1 MRLDWSRDKR
11 KIVRFASAGVDPQ
24 GKLARVRLQFSILSS
39 FDPTMAVVLRNLGPA
54 LLPFL
59 VAAALGV
66 VLSLIAIPVAHWTGM
81 LKRPRG
87 EGRDIHL
94 KPIPQLGGVALYL
107 SFCAA
112 ALLFAPDTRAR
123 WMIVGISGVTT
134 LLFLI
139 DDRLQLP
146 YWVKLI
152 FQGAPALAA
161 ILLTGKTFQITY
173 FTLPLIHTVHIGLL
187 AIPLSLFWL
196 MGMQNTANFLD
207 GLDGLSAGVMAI
219 VALVL
224 VVAAASAGHHQTQVV
239 VLGAALAG
247 ACCGFLF
254 LNFNPA
260 RIFMG
265 DSGAHFLGMAVGLLS
280 IMGVAK
286 VAVVFALAVPLV
298 ALAVPIADVAWSA
311 YRRRRQGISAARA
324 DTRHLHHRL
333 VMDLGLTQR
342 ETCIVFYGVTGILG
356 AVGLTVFGHK
366 KILLVAIVLMVIAVS
381 TALAERLQTAAPRV
395 LRGLSAFLLGRP
407 STPD

>member
-1 MRLDWSRDKR
+1 M
-11 KIVRFASAGVDPQ
+11 P
-24 GKLARVRLQFSILSS
+24 LQLSILSS
-39 FDPTMAVVLRNLGPA
+39 FDPTMVVVLRNLGPA
-54 LLPFL
+54 LLPFV
-59 VAAALGV
+59 VAAVLGM
-66 VLSLIAIPVAHWTGM
+66 VLSLIAIPVSRWTGM
-81 LKRPRG
+81 MKRPRG
-87 EGRDIHL
+87 EGRDIHV

-112 ALLFAPDTRAR
+112 AVLFAPDTTAR
-123 WMIVGISGVTT
+123 WMIVGVTGVTT

-139 DDRLQLP
+139 DDRFQLP

-152 FQGAPALAA
+152 FQAVPALAA
-161 ILLTGKTFQITY
+161 ILLVGRVFQITY
-173 FTLPLIHTVHIGLL
+173 FTLPLLHTIHVGLL

-207 GLDGLSAGVMAI
+207 GLDGLAAGVMAI

-286 VAVVFALAVPLV
+286 VAVV
-298 ALAVPIADVAWSA
+298 
-311 YRRRRQGISAARA
+311 
-324 DTRHLHHRL
+324 
-333 VMDLGLTQR
+333 
-342 ETCIVFYGVTGILG
+342 
-356 AVGLTVFGHK
+356 
-366 KILLVAIVLMVIAVS
+366 
-381 TALAERLQTAAPRV
+381 
-395 LRGLSAFLLGRP
+395 
-407 STPD
+407 

>member
-1 MRLDWSRDKR
+1 
-11 KIVRFASAGVDPQ
+11 VPPQ
-24 GKLARVRLQFSILSS
+24 RSILSS
-39 FDPTMAVVLRNLGPA
+39 FDPTMVAVLRNLGPA

-66 VLSLIAIPVAHWTGM
+66 VLSVIAIPVSRWTGM
-81 LKRPRG
+81 MKQPRG
-87 EGRDIHL
+87 EGRDIHK
-94 KPIPQLGGVALYL
+94 KPIPQLGGVVLYL
-107 SFCAA
+107 SFAAA
-112 ALLFAPDTRAR
+112 ALLFAPATPAR
-123 WMIVGISGVTT
+123 WVIVGISGITT
-134 LLFLI
+134 VLFLI

-152 FQGAPALAA
+152 FQAAPALAA
-161 ILLTGKTFQITY
+161 ILLFGKTFQITY
-173 FTLPLIHTVHIGLL
+173 FTLPLIGTIHIGLL

-207 GLDGLSAGVMAI
+207 GLDGLAAGVLAI

-224 VVAAASAGHHQTQVV
+224 VVAAASAGHNQAQVV
-239 VLGAALAG
+239 VLGAAVAG
-247 ACCGFLF
+247 ACCGFLL

-260 RIFMG
+260 KIFMG
-265 DSGAHFLGMAVGLLS
+265 DSGAHFLGMVIGLLS

-298 ALAVPIADVAWSA
+298 ALAIPIADVAWSA
-311 YRRRRQGISAARA
+311 YRRQRHGISAAHA

-333 VMDLGLTQR
+333 VLDLGLSQR
-342 ETCIVFYGVTGILG
+342 EACIVFYGATGILG

-381 TALAERLQTAAPRV
+381 TALADRLQSAAPRV
-395 LRGLSAFLLGRP
+395 LKGLTALLLGRP
-407 STPD
+407 SSPD

>member
-1 MRLDWSRDKR
+1 MQL
-11 KIVRFASAGVDPQ
+11 P
-24 GKLARVRLQFSILSS
+24 LSILSS
-39 FDPTMAVVLRNLGPA
+39 FDPTMVVVLRNLGPA

-59 VAAALGV
+59 LAAALGV
-66 VLSLIAIPVAHWTGM
+66 VLSVISIPVSRWTGM
-81 LKRPRG
+81 MKRPRG
-87 EGRDIHL
+87 EGRDIHVT
-94 KPIPQLGGVALYL
+94 PIPQLGGLVLYL

-112 ALLFAPDTRAR
+112 ALFFAPDTPER
-123 WMIVGISGVTT
+123 WVIIGVTGAST
-134 LLFLI
+134 LLFLL
-139 DDRLQLP
+139 DDRFQLP

-152 FQGAPALAA
+152 FQAAPALAA
-161 ILLTGKTFQITY
+161 IFLAGNVFQITY
-173 FTLPLIHTVHIGLL
+173 FTLPLLHTIHIGLL

-207 GLDGLSAGVMAI
+207 GLDGLAAGVMAI

-224 VVAAASAGHHQTQVV
+224 VVAAASERHHQLQVV

-286 VAVVFALAVPLV
+286 VAVVFALALPLLT
-298 ALAVPIADVAWSA
+298 LAVPILDVAWSA
-311 YRRRRQGISAARA
+311 YRRQRRGVSFAHA
-324 DTRHLHHRL
+324 DNRHLHHRL
-333 VMDLGLTQR
+333 VLDLGLTQR
-342 ETCIVFYGVTGILG
+342 EVCILFYGMTGILG
-356 AVGLTVFGHK
+356 AVGLAVFGHK

-381 TALAERLQTAAPRV
+381 TGLADRLQNATPRV
-395 LRGLSAFLLGRP
+395 LKGLSAFLLGRP

>member
-1 MRLDWSRDKR
+1 MRL
-11 KIVRFASAGVDPQ
+11 P
-24 GKLARVRLQFSILSS
+24 LSILSS
-39 FDPTMAVVLRNLGPA
+39 FDPTMVVVLRNLGPA

-66 VLSLIAIPVAHWTGM
+66 VLSLIAIPVSRWTGM
-81 LKRPRG
+81 VKRPRG
-87 EGRDIHL
+87 QGRDIHL
-94 KPIPQLGGVALYL
+94 KPMPQLGGVALYL

-112 ALLFAPDTRAR
+112 ALLFAPNTEAR
-123 WMIVGISGVTT
+123 WLIVGLTGVTT
-134 LLFLI
+134 VLFLI
-139 DDRLQLP
+139 DDRWQLP
-146 YWVKLI
+146 YWVKLV
-152 FQGAPALAA
+152 FQALPALAA
-161 ILLTGKTFQITY
+161 ILLLGKEFQITY
-173 FTLPLIHTVHIGLL
+173 FTLPFLHTIHVGLL

-224 VVAAASAGHHQTQVV
+224 VVAAASAGHHQAQVV

-247 ACCGFLF
+247 ACCGFLI

-260 RIFMG
+260 KVFMG
-265 DSGAHFLGMAVGLLS
+265 DSGAHFLGMAVGLLA

-286 VAVVFALAVPLV
+286 VAVVFALAVPLL
-298 ALAVPIADVAWSA
+298 ALAVPIVDVAWSA
-311 YRRRRQGISAARA
+311 YRRQRSGVSAAHA

-333 VMDLGLTQR
+333 VFDLGLSQR
-342 ETCIVFYGVTGILG
+342 EVCIVFYGVTGILG

-366 KILLVAIVLMVIAVS
+366 KILLVAIVLMVVAVS
-381 TALAERLQTAAPRV
+381 TALADRLQSAAPRV
-395 LRGLSAFLLGRP
+395 LKGLSAFLLGRP

>member
-1 MRLDWSRDKR
+1 MPPPL
-11 KIVRFASAGVDPQ
+11 
-24 GKLARVRLQFSILSS
+24 SILSS
-39 FDPTMAVVLRNLGPA
+39 FDPTMVVVLRNLGPA

-59 VAAALGV
+59 VAASLGA
-66 VLSLIAIPVAHWTGM
+66 VLSVIAIPVSRWTGM
-81 LKRPRG
+81 MKQPRG
-87 EGRDIHL
+87 EGRDMHV
-94 KPIPQLGGVALYL
+94 KAIPQLGGVVLYL

-112 ALLFAPDTRAR
+112 ALLFAPNTPAR
-123 WMIVGISGVTT
+123 WLIIAVCGATT
-134 LLFLI
+134 VLFLI

-152 FQGAPALAA
+152 FQAGPAVVA
-161 ILLTGKTFQITY
+161 ILLLGNEFEITY
-173 FTLPLIHTVHIGLL
+173 FTLPLVGTIHIGLL
-187 AIPLSLFWL
+187 ALPLSLFWL

-224 VVAAASAGHHQTQVV
+224 VVAAASAGHHQAQVV

-247 ACCGFLF
+247 ACCGFLL

-260 RIFMG
+260 KLFMG

-286 VAVVFALAVPLV
+286 VAVVFALAVPLI
-298 ALAVPIADVAWSA
+298 ALAVPIVDVAWSA
-311 YRRRRQGISAARA
+311 YRRQRSGISPAHP
-324 DTRHLHHRL
+324 DVRHLHHRL
-333 VMDLGLTQR
+333 VFDLGLSQR
-342 ETCIVFYGVTGILG
+342 EACIVFYGVTGILG

-381 TALAERLQTAAPRV
+381 TALADRLQHMTPR
-395 LRGLSAFLLGRP
+395 LLKGLSAFLLGQ
-407 STPD
+407 SSEID